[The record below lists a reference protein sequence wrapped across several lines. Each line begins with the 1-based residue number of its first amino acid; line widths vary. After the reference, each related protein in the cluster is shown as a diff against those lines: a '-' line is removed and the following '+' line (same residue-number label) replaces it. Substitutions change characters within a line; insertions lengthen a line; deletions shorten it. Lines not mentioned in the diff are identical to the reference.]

1 MGSEAAPA
9 VDTGQVP
16 TQLAILVPTFDPSI
30 DNVEIWSSK
39 VELLLATW
47 PPQRITELATRLIL
61 GCKGTAYQKLQLH
74 RSELLVNDAKGIR
87 KLVELVGG
95 TWGQIPIEKKY
106 EIVEKAIFRNQQK
119 PDETSD
125 SYISRSDV
133 IWTELEAK
141 GIGLAEIRSY
151 ILLRG
156 SRLNSDDKKRVLV
169 ESGAE
174 SSGAL
179 KLPKVT
185 SAIRMLGSGFFQEPT
200 GAKKQKGLKTYDHT
214 AFTVEEGSDHEETYW
229 TFDDTVDDNVLES
242 LASEDD
248 EDAALVLQFED
259 AVAEVVQND
268 GELCALYSSYQDA
281 RKRLSEKVRF
291 RGFWKVRGSEKGKS
305 KGYKGSKG
313 KGKQSLANRIAS
325 SYCRVCL
332 KKGHW
337 KNECPQLR
345 DRNSQLSS
353 SSTTSAA
360 PTSFVEVNEPS
371 LTVIHDDNLTDIM
384 MAEDSSGR
392 VLGKGINLVGDQYNH
407 NNDKP
412 WPAREKLRRLIN
424 QKFHHLKA
432 TINVRIPP
440 ISEGKSVETLTV
452 KPVHPQHLISQ
463 DDNPIAETLFASTG
477 TIGVVDIGASQTV
490 MGDKQVPELMSQ
502 LPKSI
507 RSQVRQVKC
516 NLVFRFGNH
525 QTLVSKRALLMPLG
539 KVSFRIAIVPGATP
553 FLLSNSFLKGIK
565 AVIDTDRE
573 TLWSKLLQRN
583 LVINRTAKNLFLM
596 DINQLWEEESSEGQ
610 QDDAAEYKPQCFVS
624 DTLPKQGSTPIVHHD
639 IKNFHS
645 EEPKQVVKDSD
656 EKIKD
661 SPKSDDHLSFQAS
674 REPLSDQCDHQAIC
688 GSRALST
695 GTHVQLPG
703 EAHVDLR
710 APHAVSQGERDSDH
724 GREDQRDQRNES
736 LRAREDEDRVWDGQE
751 RNAVCT
757 GVSRPRLHRLVCEDL
772 RMERQAVPC
781 EVHHV
786 CRKEAEPGS
795 EGGSHEA
802 QKDRQCHRGE
812 AQRQEVSSEC
822 INRAIMGDAVGVR
835 RRRSL
840 PDDVQP
846 KQSGGTDGLHGTGEP
861 TASPTDGVHGDGH
874 SRARE
879 PHERDGS
886 KDRIPVSRP
895 ESTESEVETPDT
907 DYIFHTIDQ
916 KSNDYRSQIQ
926 KLVRCFRQEFA
937 KVESMCSRRVAVPQ
951 AGLFE
956 VMCHSQSE
964 LTHQANQLGFKAIRF
979 CLESG
984 DLSTERGRANLFQK
998 IWILRPK
1005 HLWYSP
1011 ECRFWCLWS
1020 LLNSQKSLELFEKIM
1035 TSRWENLWQIALGI
1049 VLFEIQTSQSRHFH
1063 MEQPFGSTMLKTPG
1077 TQTLTDN
1084 THRCCFDMCKMGD
1097 LRDPQSKAFIRKRMM
1112 VLTTSAELYRGLHGK
1127 LCSSHHEHKQI
1138 AGNTMVNGVSVPLSK
1153 FTEMYPRKFARQVVK
1168 YLQNDHSKSNLVLA
1182 AENEHPTKRRRLG
1195 TKLSPAAIEQ
1205 CFPDVNWQTV
1215 MTQVDRIAPRVG
1227 TMVIDKG
1234 NLIELISK
1242 MCPAH
1247 EVKHIVLCRGM
1258 DRYVGPNCS
1267 IPKGSAPLRRMISF
1281 QRRTNE
1287 LYVDEE
1293 WEPWEHL
1300 SYRGLR
1306 RKCVSSRIGL
1316 TIFATTKMPTNLGS
1330 MSPSAHVSIP
1340 IREGPGDTEGPQN
1353 KKARIDL
1360 PDPSEGVGE
1369 SVDLPTEVPLSKPK
1383 ESINWTSQKHGP
1395 NFLKLT
1401 SEEQSWLIKIHRNL
1415 GHPGSQKLQNFC
1427 RQLNCPNH
1435 ILQAIP
1441 DMKCST
1447 CTELRP
1453 PSISRSAAIHEP
1465 MDFGSVV
1472 SMDGVTWHNKQGER
1486 FHFYHFVDQAT
1497 VFQTAVIAPSRT
1509 TDQAAKALISGWML
1523 WAGSPH
1529 TLIVDAASELNSEEF
1544 LGILQ
1549 RHGVRCRTCAADAH
1563 WQNARAER
1571 HGGILQVILN
1581 KMDAEE
1587 PISDYD
1593 KLATALQHATQTK
1606 NQWSR
1611 HRGYAPEMLVF
1622 GKSVHIPGSIVSDSN
1637 QATHAMALS
1646 QLPDGV
1652 RFRTDLATRERARR
1666 AFAAVDN
1673 DQVLRRA
1680 MVSRSRPNR
1689 GVYDKGEWVMY
1700 WKKRGEADGNWIGP
1714 AQVLAQEADRV
1725 VWISHGTKLFRIAP
1739 EHVRYLSA
1747 AEEWNHRVDSSVAHN
1762 SAGQSQ
1768 GGEQFQDLHNSSNHG
1783 VTSQEPTD
1791 HNTAMPVVEPLIG
1804 PQSEVAAPPQPFDD
1818 NVPPTIEHT
1827 SSTPSEQPDQE
1838 PDVPGV
1844 TPEATLS
1851 QPSDPSGLAMPED
1864 IPVPDSDEELLL
1876 KWNPAS
1882 LSRRTASGQ

>member
-1 MGSEAAPA
+1 MG
-9 VDTGQVP
+9 
-16 TQLAILVPTFDPSI
+16 
-30 DNVEIWSSK
+30 
-39 VELLLATW
+39 
-47 PPQRITELATRLIL
+47 
-61 GCKGTAYQKLQLH
+61 
-74 RSELLVNDAKGIR
+74 
-87 KLVELVGG
+87 
-95 TWGQIPIEKKY
+95 
-106 EIVEKAIFRNQQK
+106 K
-119 PDETSD
+119 P
-125 SYISRSDV
+125 
-133 IWTELEAK
+133 
-141 GIGLAEIRSY
+141 
-151 ILLRG
+151 
-156 SRLNSDDKKRVLV
+156 
-169 ESGAE
+169 
-174 SSGAL
+174 
-179 KLPKVT
+179 
-185 SAIRMLGSGFFQEPT
+185 M
-200 GAKKQKGLKTYDHT
+200 
-214 AFTVEEGSDHEETYW
+214 
-229 TFDDTVDDNVLES
+229 
-242 LASEDD
+242 
-248 EDAALVLQFED
+248 
-259 AVAEVVQND
+259 
-268 GELCALYSSYQDA
+268 
-281 RKRLSEKVRF
+281 
-291 RGFWKVRGSEKGKS
+291 
-305 KGYKGSKG
+305 
-313 KGKQSLANRIAS
+313 ANRTRHRPFRHS
-325 SYCRVCL
+325 
-332 KKGHW
+332 
-337 KNECPQLR
+337 N
-345 DRNSQLSS
+345 LS
-353 SSTTSAA
+353 
-360 PTSFVEVNEPS
+360 
-371 LTVIHDDNLTDIM
+371 
-384 MAEDSSGR
+384 G
-392 VLGKGINLVGDQYNH
+392 
-407 NNDKP
+407 
-412 WPAREKLRRLIN
+412 
-424 QKFHHLKA
+424 
-432 TINVRIPP
+432 
-440 ISEGKSVETLTV
+440 
-452 KPVHPQHLISQ
+452 
-463 DDNPIAETLFASTG
+463 
-477 TIGVVDIGASQTV
+477 
-490 MGDKQVPELMSQ
+490 
-502 LPKSI
+502 
-507 RSQVRQVKC
+507 
-516 NLVFRFGNH
+516 
-525 QTLVSKRALLMPLG
+525 
-539 KVSFRIAIVPGATP
+539 
-553 FLLSNSFLKGIK
+553 
-565 AVIDTDRE
+565 
-573 TLWSKLLQRN
+573 
-583 LVINRTAKNLFLM
+583 
-596 DINQLWEEESSEGQ
+596 
-610 QDDAAEYKPQCFVS
+610 
-624 DTLPKQGSTPIVHHD
+624 
-639 IKNFHS
+639 
-645 EEPKQVVKDSD
+645 
-656 EKIKD
+656 
-661 SPKSDDHLSFQAS
+661 
-674 REPLSDQCDHQAIC
+674 
-688 GSRALST
+688 
-695 GTHVQLPG
+695 
-703 EAHVDLR
+703 
-710 APHAVSQGERDSDH
+710 
-724 GREDQRDQRNES
+724 
-736 LRAREDEDRVWDGQE
+736 
-751 RNAVCT
+751 
-757 GVSRPRLHRLVCEDL
+757 
-772 RMERQAVPC
+772 
-781 EVHHV
+781 
-786 CRKEAEPGS
+786 
-795 EGGSHEA
+795 
-802 QKDRQCHRGE
+802 
-812 AQRQEVSSEC
+812 
-822 INRAIMGDAVGVR
+822 
-835 RRRSL
+835 
-840 PDDVQP
+840 
-846 KQSGGTDGLHGTGEP
+846 
-861 TASPTDGVHGDGH
+861 
-874 SRARE
+874 
-879 PHERDGS
+879 
-886 KDRIPVSRP
+886 
-895 ESTESEVETPDT
+895 
-907 DYIFHTIDQ
+907 
-916 KSNDYRSQIQ
+916 
-926 KLVRCFRQEFA
+926 
-937 KVESMCSRRVAVPQ
+937 
-951 AGLFE
+951 
-956 VMCHSQSE
+956 
-964 LTHQANQLGFKAIRF
+964 
-979 CLESG
+979 
-984 DLSTERGRANLFQK
+984 
-998 IWILRPK
+998 
-1005 HLWYSP
+1005 
-1011 ECRFWCLWS
+1011 
-1020 LLNSQKSLELFEKIM
+1020 
-1035 TSRWENLWQIALGI
+1035 
-1049 VLFEIQTSQSRHFH
+1049 RHFH

-1077 TQTLTDN
+1077 TQPLTEN

-1097 LRDPQSKAFIRKRMM
+1097 LRDPQSKAFIRKRMI

-1138 AGNTMVNGVSVPLSK
+1138 AGNTIHHGVSVPLSK

-1195 TKLSPAAIEQ
+1195 TKLGPAAIEQ

-1234 NLIELISK
+1234 NLIDLISK

-1267 IPKGSAPLRRMISF
+1267 IPKGSAPLWRMISF

-1330 MSPSAHVSIP
+1330 SPSADVSIP
-1340 IREGPGDTEGPQN
+1340 IRDGPGDTEGPQN
-1353 KKARIDL
+1353 NEEVD
-1360 PDPSEGVGE
+1360 E
-1369 SVDLPTEVPLSKPK
+1369 SVDQSTEVPLNKPK
-1383 ESINWTSQKHGP
+1383 EIIDWTSQKHGP

-1427 RQLNCPNH
+1427 RQLNRPNH

-1523 WAGSPH
+1523 WAGSPQ

-1666 AFAAVDN
+1666 AFAALDN

-1689 GVYDKGEWVMY
+1689 GLYDKGEWVMY

-1762 SAGQSQ
+1762 SVGQSQ
-1768 GGEQFQDLHNSSNHG
+1768 GGVQFQDLHNSGNHG
-1783 VTSQEPTD
+1783 VTSHEPTD
-1791 HNTAMPVVEPLIG
+1791 RNTAVPVVEPLIG
-1804 PQSEVAAPPQPFDD
+1804 PQSEVAAPPQPFD
-1818 NVPPTIEHT
+1818 NEPPTIEHT

-1838 PDVPGV
+1838 PEVPGV

-1851 QPSDPSGLAMPED
+1851 QPSDPSGLAMPEGPKTSPCP
-1864 IPVPDSDEELLL
+1864 IVMRSYLL